1 MKQKEEKKKSIRKN
15 NFFQNPDADN
25 GSETGTSLGKF
36 PHYIPNL
43 KLYQWTLT
51 LLLIADEHIANK
63 QPLKVPKRNIR
74 KSELLMEGDAKN
86 KGSYDSLS
94 FPIMGARG
102 LMREEAEE

>member
-36 PHYIPNL
+36 SHYIPN
-43 KLYQWTLT
+43 QWTLT
-51 LLLIADEHIANK
+51 LLLIADEHLANK

-86 KGSYDSLS
+86 KASYDSLS